1 MLYICLF
8 LCHLCACYIIPLCL
22 CKTQCDLPHTKRFL
36 GFVSPEGI
44 FNWHGCSLGAVG
56 GILLE
61 CRGFQGRCVQLQMAC
76 GFSGV
81 NKELLK
87 NQCVIWVSERSLGVP
102 LVRNLLW
109 LKSKASLWPE
119 SPMGPDPHYPS
130 HQISWLSLHHAVTV
144 T

>member
-1 MLYICLF
+1 
-8 LCHLCACYIIPLCL
+8 
-22 CKTQCDLPHTKRFL
+22 
-36 GFVSPEGI
+36 
-44 FNWHGCSLGAVG
+44 
-56 GILLE
+56 
-61 CRGFQGRCVQLQMAC
+61 MAC

-87 NQCVIWVSERSLGVP
+87 NHCVIWVSERSLGVP

-130 HQISWLSLHHAVTV
+130 HQISWLSLHHAVSIEDTLRRDKAKEPLGVREV
-144 T
+144 TLSLAKAKRDDITSTEMAEKKTNIEH